1 MAECGFATGAI
12 WTRPKMSECDAAD
25 DRRELVKLVVLIA
38 MAEARRVWVSGFG
51 VGCRVGRGRVVR
63 SLACVCTEFVGK
75 HKRLLHQVRLVSQSP
90 SLVDGLHALMGDG

>member
-1 MAECGFATGAI
+1 MAEYVFATGDI

-51 VGCRVGRGRVVR
+51 VGCRV
-63 SLACVCTEFVGK
+63 
-75 HKRLLHQVRLVSQSP
+75 
-90 SLVDGLHALMGDG
+90 